1 MNNLLLGDGR
11 RVFEPVWSWI
21 DCQIMVIL
29 ACLRSIWMKESE
41 RVHSVQLPSPFDKFV
56 MRYVEILI

>member
-41 RVHSVQLPSPFDKFV
+41 RVHSVQ